1 MKKKTIIYIDPQ
13 SSGNLAAYDH
23 GVLSAIDGMVY
34 YACSRYYDYET
45 MPDNVIPCPLFSY
58 NRISN
63 TLLKALS
70 YLFSLIRL
78 FFLVLAKKPQV
89 IHIQWFRIPVV
100 DYYYYKFLKLC
111 SSAKII
117 YTAHNVLPHNTGNR
131 YSNVF
136 RKTYRMAN
144 AIIVHSA
151 NTKKEIAETF
161 GINNGKINV
170 IRHGT
175 LKMKYDEGRMQA
187 ERKTLEDK
195 YPTNGKL
202 VFTSLG
208 EQSAY
213 KGIDLL
219 AEVWMTTPELRDNSN
234 VMLILA
240 GKGVGIDLTPLKQ
253 CANVKV
259 EDSRLTNEEYMFL
272 LRRTDVYM
280 LPYRKISQSG
290 ALFTAMTEH
299 IPLLVSDA
307 GGLSEPLDMANIGWK
322 VKAGD
327 KESLRQQL
335 IYIANH
341 NEDIAKIKDDSDSW
355 ERLCDA
361 YGWTEISH
369 KTSVLYNRF

>member
-13 SSGNLAAYDH
+13 SSGNLASYDH

-170 IRHGT
+170 N
-175 LKMKYDEGRMQA
+175 
-187 ERKTLEDK
+187 
-195 YPTNGKL
+195 P
-202 VFTSLG
+202 
-208 EQSAY
+208 
-213 KGIDLL
+213 
-219 AEVWMTTPELRDNSN
+219 
-234 VMLILA
+234 
-240 GKGVGIDLTPLKQ
+240 
-253 CANVKV
+253 
-259 EDSRLTNEEYMFL
+259 
-272 LRRTDVYM
+272 
-280 LPYRKISQSG
+280 
-290 ALFTAMTEH
+290 
-299 IPLLVSDA
+299 
-307 GGLSEPLDMANIGWK
+307 
-322 VKAGD
+322 
-327 KESLRQQL
+327 
-335 IYIANH
+335 NH
-341 NEDIAKIKDDSDSW
+341 
-355 ERLCDA
+355 
-361 YGWTEISH
+361 
-369 KTSVLYNRF
+369 

>member
-1 MKKKTIIYIDPQ
+1 
-13 SSGNLAAYDH
+13 
-23 GVLSAIDGMVY
+23 
-34 YACSRYYDYET
+34 
-45 MPDNVIPCPLFSY
+45 
-58 NRISN
+58 
-63 TLLKALS
+63 
-70 YLFSLIRL
+70 
-78 FFLVLAKKPQV
+78 
-89 IHIQWFRIPVV
+89 
-100 DYYYYKFLKLC
+100 
-111 SSAKII
+111 
-117 YTAHNVLPHNTGNR
+117 
-131 YSNVF
+131 
-136 RKTYRMAN
+136 
-144 AIIVHSA
+144 
-151 NTKKEIAETF
+151 
-161 GINNGKINV
+161 
-170 IRHGT
+170 
-175 LKMKYDEGRMQA
+175 
-187 ERKTLEDK
+187 
-195 YPTNGKL
+195 
-202 VFTSLG
+202 
-208 EQSAY
+208 
-213 KGIDLL
+213 
-219 AEVWMTTPELRDNSN
+219 
-234 VMLILA
+234 MLILA
-240 GKGVGIDLTPLKQ
+240 GKVVGIDLTPLKQ